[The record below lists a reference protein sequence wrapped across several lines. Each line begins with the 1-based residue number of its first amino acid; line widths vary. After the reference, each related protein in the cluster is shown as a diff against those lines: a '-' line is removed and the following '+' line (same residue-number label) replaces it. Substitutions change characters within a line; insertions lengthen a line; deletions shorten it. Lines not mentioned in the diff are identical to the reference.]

1 MDWTFNEEI
10 GILELSR
17 ASFPTLDEIVWQKIH
32 SYSEKKKGRSGT
44 EDKSSTRTSGVD
56 TVHIANGSCRV
67 SGKEKKTPSRL
78 ALAYVTHDDVVRTW
92 RLSPGPDLSRIAT
105 QLSSDRIHDAVRF
118 RIGMEG
124 VGEGGTGA
132 GKKRSS
138 NRRPLFLTI
147 ITRVSGGNLGGLEA
161 LTN

>member
-1 MDWTFNEEI
+1 MGAVE
-10 GILELSR
+10 S
-17 ASFPTLDEIVWQKIH
+17 
-32 SYSEKKKGRSGT
+32 
-44 EDKSSTRTSGVD
+44 VD
-56 TVHIANGSCRV
+56 QR
-67 SGKEKKTPSRL
+67 KEKKTPSRL

-124 VGEGGTGA
+124 GGRGA

>member
-1 MDWTFNEEI
+1 MGAVESVD
-10 GILELSR
+10 
-17 ASFPTLDEIVWQKIH
+17 QK
-32 SYSEKKKGRSGT
+32 EK
-44 EDKSSTRTSGVD
+44 
-56 TVHIANGSCRV
+56 
-67 SGKEKKTPSRL
+67 KKTPSRL

-124 VGEGGTGA
+124 GEGA